1 MESVHK
7 IINLARSRV
16 RLSRALHAFQYAACA
31 LACVALVLSVLDR
44 LPAESFLPWP
54 VIAYGLLV
62 LLAVTTMLAWVMARP
77 SDLSMA
83 ALVDHRLDLDD
94 RLGTAL
100 QMARR
105 GDPVAIAVVKDASA
119 AAGDPRTAE
128 QVRRTLRPVPPG
140 NWWVPPSII
149 IAALLVG
156 FMGQADL
163 FASSP
168 EPPADDRIVM
178 EADTSIDEVTS
189 VIEEQPQLK
198 EAMSELLQEMEE
210 ARTRDAGEEQALED
224 TRREQLK
231 QMTEIERALDEVVSG
246 EQGQAMESLRESL
259 RQLDQP
265 DSLAASEFAE
275 ALSEGDFSK
284 AASALEAMQEQLAS
298 GSMSDEEREAL
309 AEQLEALA
317 EQLKE
322 LAADEAALKEALK
335 QAGLDEQLA
344 GDPAA
349 LEEALQQAE
358 QLNEQQ
364 RQQLMNLMKSQQS
377 SQQACNKLGKACSK
391 MAGQCK
397 NGTPGSGSFGKEM
410 GNQLSELEQAQE
422 MLKQARAAQS
432 ACRSSCQSLGRGLP
446 SSMGRMGNLGGGSMD
461 VAEDETGT
469 TARQESNGST
479 GGPVIGQMET
489 EGPLRT
495 GQSSKSFEDIMSR
508 SAEGFDEAFSD
519 AQLPRKYHELI
530 KHYFGNAGEV
540 TDAVEY
546 DAAKAG
552 DDDATNTEP
561 AAPSEDSAPEE
572 PEEGAGG

>member
-1 MESVHK
+1 M
-7 IINLARSRV
+7 
-16 RLSRALHAFQYAACA
+16 HACQYAACA
-31 LACVALVLSVLDR
+31 LAFAALVLSILDR

-54 VIAYGLLV
+54 VIAYGLLA
-62 LLAVTTMLAWVMARP
+62 LLAVTTMLAWVMVRP
-77 SDLSMA
+77 SDLAMA

-105 GDPVAIAVVKDASA
+105 GDPVALAVVKDASA
-119 AAGDPRTAE
+119 TARDPRTAE
-128 QVRRTLRPVPPG
+128 RVRRTLRPVPPG
-140 NWWVPPSII
+140 NWWAPPVII
-149 IAALLVG
+149 IAALLIG

-168 EPPADDRIVM
+168 QPAKDASVVM
-178 EADTSIDEVTS
+178 ETDTSMDDVTS
-189 VIEEQPQLK
+189 VIEAQPQLK

-210 ARTRDAGEEQALED
+210 ARTRDAGEELALEE

-265 DSLAASEFAE
+265 GSPAASEIAE

-298 GSMSDEEREAL
+298 GSMSEEEREAL
-309 AEQLEALA
+309 SEQLEALA

-364 RQQLMNLMKSQQS
+364 REQLMNLMKSQQS
-377 SQQACNKLGKACSK
+377 SQQACNKLGEACSK

-397 NGTPGSGSFGKEM
+397 NGTPGSSSFGKEM
-410 GNQLSELEQAQE
+410 GNQLSELEQAQQ

-446 SSMGRMGNLGGGSMD
+446 SSMGRMGNLGGGRMD
-461 VAEDETGT
+461 VAEDDTNT

-495 GQSSKSFEDIMSR
+495 GQSSKSFEDVMSR

-552 DDDATNTEP
+552 DDDATNMEP
-561 AAPSEDSAPEE
+561 ATSSEDSAPEE
-572 PEEGAGG
+572 PEEGAGD